1 MCYKYLSPCSCS
13 AQAGR
18 GAPRCSGLCEQE
30 VLLLQVG
37 RGFLFV
43 LDLSLLVCL
52 KEMIQ
57 LLMYKEREMFPTE
70 KANEQNVSFDSGNL

>member
-1 MCYKYLSPCSCS
+1 M
-13 AQAGR
+13 
-18 GAPRCSGLCEQE
+18 
-30 VLLLQVG
+30 LLQVG

>member
-1 MCYKYLSPCSCS
+1 M
-13 AQAGR
+13 
-18 GAPRCSGLCEQE
+18 
-30 VLLLQVG
+30 LLQVG

-70 KANEQNVSFDSGNL
+70 KANEQSVSFDSGNL